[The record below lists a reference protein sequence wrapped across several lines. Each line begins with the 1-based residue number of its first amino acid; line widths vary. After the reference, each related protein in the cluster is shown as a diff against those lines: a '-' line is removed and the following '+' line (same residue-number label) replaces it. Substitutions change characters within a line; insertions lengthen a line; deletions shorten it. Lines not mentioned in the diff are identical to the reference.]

1 MWWSIKRG
9 IKMDLSYLKKLT
21 KDEILSGS
29 FGIER
34 ETLRVH
40 SLGELSL
47 TPHPEIFGDKITNP
61 IVTTDFSESQIEII
75 TPTFNNIDKAF
86 RTFCSLSDMINE
98 SLPENEYF
106 WFYSLPSILPE
117 ENEIPIAQ
125 YGDDEEGQKSEK
137 YRIKLAKKYGLKKQM
152 ISGIHF
158 NFSFGDETLKKLYS
172 LIDENF
178 TYEEFKNEIYLKITR
193 NYIRYCWL
201 VIYLTGSSIACHKT
215 FTSECIDLMDK
226 QDKYGDY
233 YSTKGSSLRNGSCG
247 YKNLKK
253 LYPSYN
259 SVEEFTKDVTSYIE
273 SGDLSEAKEL
283 YAQIRLKPKNPKDM
297 LNSLNET
304 GIEYIEIRTLDI
316 NPFYRCGLTKRDM
329 QFLHLF
335 IIYMLVKNESDYENW
350 QEEALIN
357 EELTAERAFD
367 DKMRLIK
374 DGEEITLKEWGLE
387 LIDEMHQ
394 MVDELGIN
402 YHDMLDLM
410 KLRLE
415 KPHVTYSRRLCELI
429 KEQGY
434 IYTIADLSLKNKHK
448 NKNTKINEIE
458 EYRKLALRQI

>member
-1 MWWSIKRG
+1 MN
-9 IKMDLSYLKKLT
+9 LSYLKKLT

-40 SLGELSL
+40 SIGELSL
-47 TPHPEIFGDKITNP
+47 TPHPEIFGDKISNP

-75 TPTFNNIDKAF
+75 TPTFNNIDMAF
-86 RTFCSLSDMINE
+86 TTFCSLSDMVNE
-98 SLPENEYF
+98 ALPENEYF
-106 WFYSLPSILPE
+106 WFHSLPSILPE
-117 ENEIPIAQ
+117 ENEIPIAH
-125 YGDDEEGQKSEK
+125 YGDDEEGQKSEE

-158 NFSFGDETLKKLYS
+158 NFSFGDETLRKLYS
-172 LIDENF
+172 IVDEEF
-178 TYEEFKNEIYLKITR
+178 TYEEFKNEVYLKITR

-215 FTSECIDLMDK
+215 FTKDCIDLMDK
-226 QDKYGDY
+226 QDEYGDY
-233 YSTKGSSLRNGSCG
+233 YSTIGCSLRNGSCG

-253 LYPSYN
+253 LYPSYK
-259 SVEEFTKDVTSYIE
+259 SVEEFTQDVTSYIE

-283 YAQIRLKPKNPKDM
+283 YTQIRLKPKNPKDM

-304 GIEYIEIRTLDI
+304 GIEYVEIRTLDI

-335 IIYMLVKNESDYENW
+335 TIYMLVKNESDYENW

-367 DKMRLIK
+367 DEMRLIK

-387 LIDEMHQ
+387 LINEMHH

-410 KLRLE
+410 TLRLE
-415 KPHVTYSRRLCELI
+415 KPHVTYSRRLVELI

-448 NKNTKINEIE
+448 NKNTKINEMK
-458 EYRKLALRQI
+458 EYRKLALRQV

>member
-1 MWWSIKRG
+1 MN
-9 IKMDLSYLKKLT
+9 LSYLKKLT

-40 SLGELSL
+40 SIGELSL
-47 TPHPEIFGDKITNP
+47 TPHPEIFGDKISNP

-75 TPTFNNIDKAF
+75 TPTFNNIDMAF
-86 RTFCSLSDMINE
+86 TTFCSLSDMVNE
-98 SLPENEYF
+98 ALPENEYF
-106 WFYSLPSILPE
+106 WFHSLPPILPE
-117 ENEIPIAQ
+117 ENEIPIAH
-125 YGDDEEGQKSEK
+125 YGDDEEGQKSEE

-158 NFSFGDETLKKLYS
+158 NFSFGDETLRKLYS
-172 LIDENF
+172 IVDEEF
-178 TYEEFKNEIYLKITR
+178 TYEEFKNEVYLKITR

-215 FTSECIDLMDK
+215 FTSDCIDLMDK
-226 QDKYGDY
+226 QDEYGDY
-233 YSTKGSSLRNGSCG
+233 YSTIGCSLRNGSCG

-253 LYPSYN
+253 LYPSYK
-259 SVEEFTKDVTSYIE
+259 SVEEFTQDVTSYIE

-283 YAQIRLKPKNPKDM
+283 YTQIRLKPKNPKDM

-304 GIEYIEIRTLDI
+304 GIEYVEIRTLDI

-335 IIYMLVKNESDYENW
+335 TIYMLVKNESDYENW

-367 DKMRLIK
+367 DEMRLIK

-387 LIDEMHQ
+387 LINEMHH

-410 KLRLE
+410 TLRLE
-415 KPHVTYSRRLCELI
+415 KPHVTYSRRLVELI

-448 NKNTKINEIE
+448 NKNTKINEMK
-458 EYRKLALRQI
+458 EYRKLALRQV

>member
-1 MWWSIKRG
+1 MN
-9 IKMDLSYLKKLT
+9 LSYLKKLT

-40 SLGELSL
+40 SIGELSL
-47 TPHPEIFGDKITNP
+47 TPHPEIFGDKISNP

-75 TPTFNNIDKAF
+75 TPTFNNIDMAF
-86 RTFCSLSDMINE
+86 TTFCSLSDMVNE
-98 SLPENEYF
+98 ALPENEYF
-106 WFYSLPSILPE
+106 WFHSLPSILPE
-117 ENEIPIAQ
+117 ENEIPIAH
-125 YGDDEEGQKSEK
+125 YDDDEEGQKSEE

-158 NFSFGDETLKKLYS
+158 NFSFGDETLRKLYS
-172 LIDENF
+172 IVDEEF
-178 TYEEFKNEIYLKITR
+178 TYEEFKNEVYLKITR

-215 FTSECIDLMDK
+215 FTKDCIDLMDE
-226 QDKYGDY
+226 QDEYGDY

-259 SVEEFTKDVTSYIE
+259 SVDEFTRDVSSYID
-273 SGDLSEAKEL
+273 SGDLSEVKEL
-283 YAQIRLKPKNPKDM
+283 YTQIRLKPKNPKDM
-297 LNSLNET
+297 LNSLKET
-304 GIEYIEIRTLDI
+304 GIEYVEIRTLDI

-335 IIYMLVKNESDYENW
+335 TIYMLVKNESDYENW

-367 DKMRLIK
+367 EEMRLIK
-374 DGEEITLKEWGLE
+374 DGKEITLKEWGLE
-387 LIDEMHQ
+387 LINEMHY

-402 YHDMLDLM
+402 YHDMLNLM
-410 KLRLE
+410 TLRLE

-434 IYTIADLSLKNKHK
+434 INTITDLSLKNKHK
-448 NKNTKINEIE
+448 NKNTKINEMK
-458 EYRKLALRQI
+458 EYRKLALRQV

>member
-1 MWWSIKRG
+1 MN
-9 IKMDLSYLKKLT
+9 LSYLKKLT

-40 SLGELSL
+40 SIGELSL
-47 TPHPEIFGDKITNP
+47 TPHPEIFGDKISNP

-75 TPTFNNIDKAF
+75 TPTFNNIDMAF
-86 RTFCSLSDMINE
+86 TTFCSLSDMVNE
-98 SLPENEYF
+98 ALPENEYF
-106 WFYSLPSILPE
+106 WFHSLPSILPE
-117 ENEIPIAQ
+117 ENEIPIAH
-125 YGDDEEGQKSEK
+125 YDDDEEGQKSEE

-158 NFSFGDETLKKLYS
+158 NFSFGDETLRKLYS
-172 LIDENF
+172 IVDEEF
-178 TYEEFKNEIYLKITR
+178 TYEEFKNEVYLKITR

-215 FTSECIDLMDK
+215 FTSDCIDLMDN
-226 QDKYGDY
+226 QDEYGDY
-233 YSTKGSSLRNGSCG
+233 YSTIGCSLRNGSCG

-253 LYPSYN
+253 LYPSYK
-259 SVEEFTKDVTSYIE
+259 SVEEFTQDVTSYIE

-283 YAQIRLKPKNPKDM
+283 YTQIRLKPKNPKDM

-304 GIEYIEIRTLDI
+304 GIEYVEIRTLDI

-335 IIYMLVKNESDYENW
+335 TIYMLVKNESDYENW

-367 DKMRLIK
+367 DEMRLIK
-374 DGEEITLKEWGLE
+374 DGEEINLKEWGLE
-387 LIDEMHQ
+387 LINEMHH

-410 KLRLE
+410 TLRLE
-415 KPHVTYSRRLCELI
+415 KPHVTYSRRLVELI

-448 NKNTKINEIE
+448 NKNTKINEMK
-458 EYRKLALRQI
+458 EYRKLALRQV

>member
-1 MWWSIKRG
+1 MN
-9 IKMDLSYLKKLT
+9 LSYLKKLT

-40 SLGELSL
+40 SIGELSL
-47 TPHPEIFGDKITNP
+47 TPHPEIFGDKISNP

-75 TPTFNNIDKAF
+75 TPTFNNIDMAF
-86 RTFCSLSDMINE
+86 TTFCSLSDMVNE
-98 SLPENEYF
+98 ALPENEYF
-106 WFYSLPSILPE
+106 WFHSLPSILPE
-117 ENEIPIAQ
+117 ENEIPIAH
-125 YGDDEEGQKSEK
+125 YDDDEEGQKSEE

-158 NFSFGDETLKKLYS
+158 NFSFGDETLRKLYS
-172 LIDENF
+172 IVDEEF
-178 TYEEFKNEIYLKITR
+178 TYEEFKNEVYLKITR

-215 FTSECIDLMDK
+215 FTSDCIDLMDK
-226 QDKYGDY
+226 QDEYGDY
-233 YSTKGSSLRNGSCG
+233 YSTIGCSLRNGSCG

-253 LYPSYN
+253 LYPSYK
-259 SVEEFTKDVTSYIE
+259 SVEEFTQDVTSYIE

-283 YAQIRLKPKNPKDM
+283 YTQIRLKPKNPKDM

-304 GIEYIEIRTLDI
+304 GIEYVEIRTLDI

-335 IIYMLVKNESDYENW
+335 TIYMLVKNESDYENW

-367 DKMRLIK
+367 DEMRLIK

-387 LIDEMHQ
+387 LINEMHH

-410 KLRLE
+410 TLRLE

-434 IYTIADLSLKNKHK
+434 INTITDLSLKNKHK
-448 NKNTKINEIE
+448 NKNTKINEMK
-458 EYRKLALRQI
+458 EYRKLALRQV

>member
-1 MWWSIKRG
+1 MN
-9 IKMDLSYLKKLT
+9 LSNLKKLT

-40 SLGELSL
+40 SIGELSL
-47 TPHPEIFGDKITNP
+47 TPHPEIFGDRISNP

-75 TPTFNNIDKAF
+75 TPTFNNIDMAF
-86 RTFCSLSDMINE
+86 TTFCSLSDMVNE
-98 SLPENEYF
+98 ALPENEYF
-106 WFYSLPSILPE
+106 WFHSLPSILPE
-117 ENEIPIAQ
+117 ENEIPIAH
-125 YGDDEEGQKSEK
+125 YDDDEEGQKSEE

-158 NFSFGDETLKKLYS
+158 NFSFGDETLRKLYS
-172 LIDENF
+172 IVDEEF
-178 TYEEFKNEIYLKITR
+178 TYEEFKNEVYLKITR

-215 FTSECIDLMDK
+215 FTSDCIDLMDK
-226 QDKYGDY
+226 QDEYGDY
-233 YSTKGSSLRNGSCG
+233 YSTIGCSLRNGSCG

-253 LYPSYN
+253 LYPSYK
-259 SVEEFTKDVTSYIE
+259 SVEEFTQDVTSYIE

-283 YAQIRLKPKNPKDM
+283 YTQIRLKPKNPKDM

-304 GIEYIEIRTLDI
+304 GIEYVEIRTLDI

-335 IIYMLVKNESDYENW
+335 TIYMLVKNESDYENW

-357 EELTAERAFD
+357 EELSAERAFD
-367 DKMRLIK
+367 DEMRLIR
-374 DGEEITLKEWGLE
+374 DGKETTLKEWGLE
-387 LIDEMHQ
+387 LINEMHH
-394 MVDELGIN
+394 MVDELGIY

-410 KLRLE
+410 TLRLE
-415 KPHVTYSRRLCELI
+415 NPHVTYSKRLTKLI
-429 KEQGY
+429 EKQGY
-434 IYTIADLSLKNKHK
+434 VNTIVDLSLKNKHK
-448 NKNTKINEIE
+448 NKNTKINEMKK
-458 EYRKLALRQI
+458 YRKLALK

>member
-1 MWWSIKRG
+1 MN
-9 IKMDLSYLKKLT
+9 LSYLKKLT

-40 SLGELSL
+40 SIGELSL
-47 TPHPEIFGDKITNP
+47 TPHPEIFGDKISNP

-75 TPTFNNIDKAF
+75 TPTFNNIDMAF
-86 RTFCSLSDMINE
+86 TTFCSLSDMVNE
-98 SLPENEYF
+98 ALPENEYF
-106 WFYSLPSILPE
+106 WFHSLPSILPE
-117 ENEIPIAQ
+117 ENEIPIAH
-125 YGDDEEGQKSEK
+125 YDDDEEGQKSEE

-158 NFSFGDETLKKLYS
+158 NFSFGDETLRKLYS
-172 LIDENF
+172 IVDEEF
-178 TYEEFKNEIYLKITR
+178 TYEEFKNEVYLKITR

-215 FTSECIDLMDK
+215 FTSDCIDLMDK
-226 QDKYGDY
+226 QDEYRDY
-233 YSTKGSSLRNGSCG
+233 YSTIGCSLRNGSCG

-253 LYPSYN
+253 LYPSYK
-259 SVEEFTKDVTSYIE
+259 SVEEFTQDVTSYIE

-283 YAQIRLKPKNPKDM
+283 YTQIRLKPKNPKDM

-304 GIEYIEIRTLDI
+304 GIEYVEIRTLDI

-335 IIYMLVKNESDYENW
+335 TIYMLVKNESDYENW

-367 DKMRLIK
+367 DEMRLIK

-387 LIDEMHQ
+387 LINEMHH

-410 KLRLE
+410 TLRLE

-434 IYTIADLSLKNKHK
+434 INTITDLSLKNKHK
-448 NKNTKINEIE
+448 NKNTKINEMK
-458 EYRKLALRQI
+458 EYRKLALRQV